1 MSLTTFRP
9 TPAPLA
15 SAHRGKWGQLTPW
28 NMDEKLNSE
37 NMQKSSFLCLC
48 YILRAIRAGRCRE
61 RRYADQMF
69 NSDSL
74 QNAPYR
80 SQIFK
85 NFFASG
91 GNGALTPPNQN
102 PADVPGPPSLCR
114 ICCVR
119 IVSST
124 HHGRGNN
131 RPHSVAAIGDSHD
144 CRSTELANAGKS
156 PTRRRPQDCEMF
168 RIPSSLSNRTI
179 RISDEGGW
187 SGVGGT

>member
-1 MSLTTFRP
+1 
-9 TPAPLA
+9 
-15 SAHRGKWGQLTPW
+15 
-28 NMDEKLNSE
+28 
-37 NMQKSSFLCLC
+37 MQKSSFLCLC
-48 YILRAIRAGRCRE
+48 YILRAIRAGRRRE
-61 RRYADQMF
+61 RRYADHIF

-85 NFFASG
+85 KFLRLRRQRG
-91 GNGALTPPNQN
+91 IDPPNQN

-124 HHGRGNN
+124 HHGRGSN

-144 CRSTELANAGKS
+144 CWSTELANAGKS
-156 PTRRRPQDCEMF
+156 PTRRRRPRLRDVSYTFFAIQQDDSHTGRGRVERRRRDLRLRRCSRVEVERNF
-168 RIPSSLSNRTI
+168 GSSTPTDLPKMPKSFY
-179 RISDEGGW
+179 
-187 SGVGGT
+187 